1 MGMSDFLEGYTFK
14 TLRPG
19 DIVKGK
25 VIKVSDE
32 GIIANIDYKSD
43 AFVPKNE
50 LSLNPNFDVKKTFN
64 VEDELDLYIIS
75 VENDEGN
82 VLASKVMADDKLSRG
97 KIEKAYKNKEIIEG
111 EVIEVVKGGVIA
123 YSLGAK
129 VFIPASQLELHYV
142 DKLNEYLGKTLQFRI
157 IEYIPGK
164 KIVGSQ
170 KEVLKLEREK
180 AKKALL
186 SNLKEGD
193 IVEGKVKNIID
204 KGAFIDIGGVDGFI
218 PLGEISFR
226 KIKSPSEALKIGD
239 KVSVYV
245 LKVDQE
251 NEKVILS
258 LRKVLPDPWEDIENR
273 YHDGDVVKGTITN
286 IAPFGVFVELEPG
299 IEGLVHKNNLEN
311 SIKFYKVDDIIKV
324 EVLTVDPQNKKI
336 NLKEVPLEEI
346 GEENVPKIEPKE
358 LKITI
363 GEIFKKNF

>member
-19 DIVKGK
+19 NIVKGK

-32 GIIANIDYKSD
+32 GIIANIGYKSD

-82 VLASKVMADDKLSRG
+82 VLASKVMADDKLSRE

-111 EVIEVVKGGVIA
+111 EIIEVVKGGVIA

-142 DKLNEYLGKTLQFRI
+142 DKLNEYLGKTLRLRI

-180 AKKALL
+180 VKKALL

-204 KGAFIDIGGVDGFI
+204 KGVFVDIGGFDGFI
-218 PLGEISFR
+218 PLSEISWER
-226 KIKSPSEALKIGD
+226 IKNPREVLGIGD
-239 KVSVYV
+239 KVSVYI
-245 LKVDQE
+245 LNVD
-251 NEKVILS
+251 EKKEKITLS
-258 LRKVLPDPWEDIENR
+258 LRKVLPDPWENAETK
-273 YHDGDVVKGTITN
+273 YHEGDVLKGTVTN
-286 IAPFGVFVELEPG
+286 ITPFGVFVQLEPG
-299 IEGLVHKNNLEN
+299 IEGLIYKNNLEN
-311 SIKFYKVDDIIKV
+311 SIKTYKINDTIKV
-324 EVLTVDPQNKKI
+324 EILNINQQDKKI
-336 NLKEVPLEEI
+336 NLKEVPLEEEDI
-346 GEENVPKIEPKE
+346 PEIEHQE
-358 LKITI
+358 LRITL
-363 GEIFKKNF
+363 GEIFNKNL

>member
-1 MGMSDFLEGYTFK
+1 MGMNDFLEGYTFK

-19 DIVKGK
+19 EIVRGK

-32 GIIANIDYKSD
+32 GIIANIGYKSD

-82 VLASKVMADDKLSRG
+82 VLASKVMADDKLSRE

-129 VFIPASQLELHYV
+129 VFVPASQLELHYV
-142 DKLNEYLGKTLQFRI
+142 DKLNEYLGKTLRLRI

-170 KEVLKLEREK
+170 KEVMKLEREK

-204 KGAFIDIGGVDGFI
+204 KGAFVDIGGFDGFI
-218 PLGEISFR
+218 PLSEISWER
-226 KIKSPSEALKIGD
+226 IKNPREVLEIGD
-239 KVSVYV
+239 KVSVYI
-245 LKVDQE
+245 LNVDE
-251 NEKVILS
+251 KNEKITLS
-258 LRKVLPDPWEDIENR
+258 LRRVLPDPWENAEAK
-273 YHDGDVVKGTITN
+273 YHEGDVLKGTITN
-286 IAPFGVFVELEPG
+286 ITPFGVFVQLEAG

-311 SIKFYKVDDIIKV
+311 NIKAYKMNDIIGV
-324 EVLTVDPQNKKI
+324 EILNINQQDKKI
-336 NLKEVPLEEI
+336 NLKEVPLEEDI
-346 GEENVPKIEPKE
+346 VEIEHQE
-358 LKITI
+358 LRITL
-363 GEIFKKNF
+363 GEIFNKNF

>member
-64 VEDELDLYIIS
+64 VEDELNLYIIS

-82 VLASKVMADDKLSRG
+82 VLASKVMADDKLSRE
-97 KIEKAYKNKEIIEG
+97 KIEKAYKNEEIIEG

-142 DKLNEYLGKTLQFRI
+142 DKLNEYLGKTLRLRI

-193 IVEGKVKNIID
+193 IVEGRVKNIID
-204 KGAFIDIGGVDGFI
+204 KGAFVDIGGFDGFI
-218 PLGEISFR
+218 PLSEISWER
-226 KIKSPSEALKIGD
+226 IKNPREVLGMGD
-239 KVSVYV
+239 KVSIYI
-245 LKVDQE
+245 LKVD
-251 NEKVILS
+251 EK
-258 LRKVLPDPWEDIENR
+258 K
-273 YHDGDVVKGTITN
+273 
-286 IAPFGVFVELEPG
+286 
-299 IEGLVHKNNLEN
+299 
-311 SIKFYKVDDIIKV
+311 
-324 EVLTVDPQNKKI
+324 
-336 NLKEVPLEEI
+336 
-346 GEENVPKIEPKE
+346 
-358 LKITI
+358 
-363 GEIFKKNF
+363 

>member
-64 VEDELDLYIIS
+64 VEDELNLYIIS

-82 VLASKVMADDKLSRG
+82 VLASKVMADDKLSRE
-97 KIEKAYKNKEIIEG
+97 KIEKAYKNEEIIEG

-142 DKLNEYLGKTLQFRI
+142 DKLNEYLGKTLRLRI

-193 IVEGKVKNIID
+193 IVEGRVKNIID
-204 KGAFIDIGGVDGFI
+204 KGAFVDIGGFDGFI
-218 PLGEISFR
+218 PLSEISWER
-226 KIKSPSEALKIGD
+226 IKNPREVLGMGD
-239 KVSVYV
+239 KVSIYI
-245 LKVDQE
+245 LKVDE
-251 NEKVILS
+251 KNEKITLS
-258 LRKVLPDPWEDIENR
+258 LRKVLPDPWKNVETK
-273 YHDGDVVKGTITN
+273 YHEGEVLKGTITS
-286 IAPFGVFVELEPG
+286 ITPFGVFVQLEPG

-311 SIKFYKVDDIIKV
+311 SIKTYKINDIIGV
-324 EVLTVDPQNKKI
+324 EILNINQQDKKI
-336 NLKEVPLEEI
+336 NLKEVPLEEEDI
-346 GEENVPKIEPKE
+346 VEIEHQE
-358 LKITI
+358 LRITL
-363 GEIFKKNF
+363 GEIFNKNF